1 MNSYKLAL
9 NHINTFIFDVDGV
22 FTDGK
27 VFLLKDEIVRTLNSK
42 DAYAVQYAAKMGFK
56 IFAIT
61 GGNSIE
67 VRDTLLSL
75 GMNRV
80 YLSAHSKM
88 ICYEEIKTE
97 FNITDQEIAYMGD
110 DIPDIPVLQVAGLS
124 ACPQDAVID
133 VKSVVDYQ
141 SPFDG
146 GETCVR
152 DIIEQTLRVQGKWLS
167 DLAYQW

>member
-1 MNSYKLAL
+1 MNSYKHAL
-9 NHINTFIFDVDGV
+9 NHITTFIFDVDGV

-27 VFLLKDEIVRTLNSK
+27 VFLLKGEIVRTLNSK
-42 DAYAVQYAAKMGFK
+42 DAYAVQYAAKMGYK

-61 GGNSIE
+61 GGNSTE
-67 VRDTLLSL
+67 VRDTLLGI

-88 ICYEEIKTE
+88 ICYEEIKAE

-141 SPFDG
+141 SPFYG

>member
-1 MNSYKLAL
+1 MNSYKHAL
-9 NHINTFIFDVDGV
+9 NHINTFIF
-22 FTDGK
+22 
-27 VFLLKDEIVRTLNSK
+27 
-42 DAYAVQYAAKMGFK
+42 
-56 IFAIT
+56 
-61 GGNSIE
+61 
-67 VRDTLLSL
+67 
-75 GMNRV
+75 
-80 YLSAHSKM
+80 
-88 ICYEEIKTE
+88 
-97 FNITDQEIAYMGD
+97 
-110 DIPDIPVLQVAGLS
+110 IPDIPVLQVAGLS

>member
-1 MNSYKLAL
+1 MELIHTKLKHAKA
-9 NHINTFIFDVDGV
+9 FIFDVDGV

-27 VFLLKDEIVRTLNSK
+27 VFLLKGEIVRTLNSK
-42 DAYAVQYAAKMGFK
+42 DAYAIQYAAKMGYK

-61 GGNSIE
+61 GGNSTE
-67 VRDTLLSL
+67 VRDTLLGL

-80 YLSAHSKM
+80 YLCAHSKM
-88 ICYEEIKTE
+88 ICYEEIKAE
-97 FNITDQEIAYMGD
+97 FNLTDKEIAYMGD
-110 DIPDIPVLQVAGLS
+110 DIPDIPVLKVAGLS
-124 ACPQDAVID
+124 ACPQNAVID